1 MSHLDVVTLK
11 ELWDKNTDGYLPILL
26 EIYNPDL
33 SWTEAEKKA
42 YGQEDCQV
50 RFIADENKVI
60 YKGKTYLPCAFNYQA
75 STTDGS
81 KISNATITITALD
94 TRIKK
99 LLRSI
104 LLPSEVKVT
113 ATFGKQ
119 EKDDKVGFIY
129 KFVEL
134 NSVSFTMS
142 SASSTKTTATFN
154 LEYDRSLQQ
163 NVPYS
168 KATRDRVPATQ
179 G

>member
-1 MSHLDVVTLK
+1 MSHLDVVTIK

-33 SWTEAEKKA
+33 SWTTAEKTA
-42 YGQEDCQV
+42 YGQEDCYV
-50 RFIADENKVI
+50 RFIADENKVV
-60 YKGKTYLPCAFNYQA
+60 YKGKVYLPCAFEYQPPE
-75 STTDGS
+75 TDGS
-81 KISNATITITALD
+81 KVGNASITISALD
-94 TRIKK
+94 TRVKRI
-99 LLRSI
+99 LRSI
-104 LLPSEVKVT
+104 MLPSDVKIT

-119 EKDDKVGFIY
+119 EKNENTGFIY

-134 NSVSFTMS
+134 NSISFTMNT
-142 SASSTKTTATFN
+142 ASSTSTTATFN